1 MLFFWMLL
9 WLIDPIRGEA
19 LITEKKVTCTSS
31 NIEVAL
37 TFGKPF
43 SGGVLTENPKKY
55 EQCRWKGNGSNS
67 MSINIPLFNSTK
79 CAVVANETSGT
90 YSIKL
95 LVSPVDGLLVDGF
108 SAINVKC
115 IYATQ
120 DITLT
125 LPPIFNGTNALQIT
139 AMNDDNSVVTGSGG
153 SPALTMQILEGHG
166 ITGSPVVKAAVGQ
179 RITLDIALQ
188 NTAIYDFYVHSCYA
202 HDGSNSADASINIID
217 SNGCGVRLSRAI
229 DVPAMSAQPTP
240 NGPKHVYLHMYGF
253 QFTSNNFVH
262 FECQVKPCIKSCHRE
277 QCIRE
282 PDTKIPVIPAHRR
295 RRHDESN
302 STDVATLRLETV
314 LEISPQ
320 STLSAAALVSSEDYV
335 RPANCYSQP
344 ALIAT
349 CTFVFLTT
357 ALLVSVVHVAYRRW
371 TKSGKAGSINDNE
384 SVDTSSIS

>member
-1 MLFFWMLL
+1 MFIFWMLL
-9 WLIDPIRGEA
+9 WLIDTAQGEA
-19 LITEKKVTCTSS
+19 LITDKKVTCTSS

-37 TFGKPF
+37 TFAKSF
-43 SGGVLTENPKKY
+43 SGGVLTENPRKY

-95 LVSPVDGLLVDGF
+95 LVSPVDGLIVDGF

-166 ITGSPVVKAAVGQ
+166 ISGSPVVKAAVGQ

-202 HDGSNSADASINIID
+202 HDGSNSPDASINIID

-295 RRHDESN
+295 RRHEDN

-320 STLSAAALVSSEDYV
+320 STLSAAALVSSEDYA
-335 RPANCYSQP
+335 RPAHCYSQP

-349 CTFVFLTT
+349 CTFVFVIT
-357 ALLVSVVHVAYRRW
+357 ALLVSMVHVVYRRW
-371 TKSGKAGSINDNE
+371 TKSDKTSSINDND
-384 SVDTSSIS
+384 SVDSSTIS

>member
-1 MLFFWMLL
+1 MSLFNFNFQ
-9 WLIDPIRGEA
+9 LIYPAHGET
-19 LITEKKVTCTSS
+19 LITDKKVTCTSS
-31 NIEVAL
+31 NIEVDL
-37 TFGKPF
+37 TFAKSF

-55 EQCRWKGNGSNS
+55 EQCKWKGNGSNS

-95 LVSPVDGLLVDGF
+95 LVSPVDGLIVDGF

-125 LPPIFNGTNALQIT
+125 LPPIYNGTNALQIT
-139 AMNDDNSVVTGSGG
+139 TMNDDNSVVTGSGG

-166 ITGSPVVKAAVGQ
+166 ISGSPVVKAAVGQ

-202 HDGSNSADASINIID
+202 HDGSNSPDASINIID
-217 SNGCGVRLSRAI
+217 SNG
-229 DVPAMSAQPTP
+229 
-240 NGPKHVYLHMYGF
+240 YGF

-295 RRHDESN
+295 RRHEDN

-320 STLSAAALVSSEDYV
+320 STLSAAALVSSEDYT

-344 ALIAT
+344 LLIAT
-349 CTFVFLTT
+349 CTFVFVMT
-357 ALLVSVVHVAYRRW
+357 ALFVSLLHVAYRRW
-371 TKSGKAGSINDNE
+371 TKSGKASSINDND
-384 SVDTSSIS
+384 SVVSNTLS